1 MVKRITTFV
10 LGIVVYLTGCD
21 FIHLNGWFIVV
32 VFAIG
37 LFSCMRAY
45 VFFFLGG
52 MVWVVSWGF
61 WQSGGQLPSALE
73 GQDINLRGIVTG
85 LPVGDKSRI
94 KFDLNVL
101 SSEQSAVPEKIRL
114 NWYNP
119 PEAIKTGQH
128 WQLTVRLKK
137 PHGYANPGGFN
148 YEQWLFIQDIGA
160 TGYVRSRSPEIRLM
174 ASKNKI
180 FSADWRQ
187 DFQALL
193 ARQIGGSPYY
203 GIAEALVIGF
213 KGDINAEQWQ
223 LFKKTGTIH
232 LMVISGLHIGLIGAI
247 VYFIVLKGV
256 TVFTCLSVA
265 PPRVAALVTIVA
277 ASSYAALAGFTIP
290 TQRALIMLVAI
301 MLSVIWQRHSRTFR
315 VLFLALLVV
324 VMINPL
330 STLSPGLWLSFLAV
344 WLIQYVVTA
353 RLKPVGYL
361 RSAIKVHFVLMIG
374 LMPLLIAFFQQFSLL
389 SPIANFVAVPL
400 VTFWI
405 VPLLLL
411 AVITSLFSD
420 TLGLFVFKFVEV
432 GFDFLL
438 TWLSFL
444 AQRDF
449 LVVHLANPNPVY
461 WLLAILGAMVLMMPR
476 GLSNRWLG
484 VVLLGPLLWAVPEK
498 INRGEYRLTLL
509 DVGQGLS
516 AVVQTATH
524 VLIYD
529 TGARFSSG
537 DIGERV
543 VIPFLRFNNLKHI
556 DVLMVSHS
564 DNDHSGGV
572 QSIVNAMDVKS
583 IVASEPKVWRGRQAS
598 ICQQGQQWQWDGVTF
613 SVLSP
618 GIKRFSSGNNNSC
631 VLKISSSSG
640 SVLLPGDIELQ
651 REILLTKQQREQ
663 LKVDVLIAPHHGSN
677 TSSSEEFLSAVSPR
691 WVLIPAGYRN
701 RFKLPRHEVLER
713 YHRYGISAFN
723 VSKTGALTVDF
734 RADKFYLSAYREH
747 QKRCYESPL
756 AVFIRF

>member
-1 MVKRITTFV
+1 MVKRITAFV
-10 LGIVVYLTGCD
+10 LGIVVYLTGCHV
-21 FIHLNGWFIVV
+21 IHLNSWFIAV

-37 LFSCMRAY
+37 LFCCMRRY
-45 VFFFLGG
+45 VFFFLAG
-52 MVWVVSWGF
+52 MVWVVSWSI
-61 WQSGGQLPSALE
+61 WQSAGQLPSALE
-73 GQDINLRGIVTG
+73 GQDINVRGIVTG

-94 KFDLNVL
+94 KFDLKVL
-101 SSEQSAVPEKIRL
+101 SSEQSAFPDKIRL
-114 NWYNP
+114 NWYHP
-119 PEAIKTGQH
+119 PETIRTGQY

-137 PHGYANPGGFN
+137 PHGYSNPGSFN
-148 YEQWLFIQDIGA
+148 YEQWLFIQGIGA
-160 TGYVRSRSPEIRLM
+160 TGYVRSRSPEIQLL
-174 ASKNKI
+174 ALNNKI
-180 FSADWRQ
+180 VSVDWRQ
-187 DFQALL
+187 YFQALL
-193 ARQIGGSPYY
+193 TKQIGHSPYY
-203 GIAEALVIGF
+203 GIAEALVMGF
-213 KGDINAEQWQ
+213 KGDITAEQWQ

-256 TVFTCLSVA
+256 TVFTCLSA
-265 PPRVAALVTIVA
+265 SPPRIAALVTIVA
-277 ASSYAALAGFTIP
+277 ATSYAALAGFTIP
-290 TQRALIMLVAI
+290 TQRALIMLVAV
-301 MLSVIWQRHSRTFR
+301 MLSVIWQRHSGTFR
-315 VLFLALLVV
+315 VLFLALLVI

-353 RLKPVGYL
+353 RLKPVGYGL
-361 RSAIKVHFVLMIG
+361 SALKVHFVLMIG

-411 AVITSLFSD
+411 FVITSLFSD
-420 TLGLFVFKFVEV
+420 TLGLFVFNFVEV

-438 TWLSFL
+438 TWLSAL
-444 AQRDF
+444 AQHDF
-449 LVVHLANPNPVY
+449 SVVHLANPNPVY
-461 WLLAILGAMVLMMPR
+461 WILAILGAMVLMMPR

-484 VVLLGPLLWAVPEK
+484 AVFLGPLLWSVPEK
-498 INRGEYRLTLL
+498 INRDEYRLTLL

-516 AVVQTATH
+516 VVVQTATH

-543 VIPFLRFNNLKHI
+543 VIPFLRVNNLKDI

-572 QSIVNAMDVKS
+572 QSIVNAMAVKS
-583 IVASEPKVWRGRQAS
+583 IIASDPKVGRSHQVS
-598 ICQQGQQWQWDGVTF
+598 VCQQGQQWQWDGVTF

-618 GIKRFSSGNNNSC
+618 GIKQFSSRNNNSC
-631 VLKISSSSG
+631 VLKISSPSG
-640 SVLLPGDIELQ
+640 SVLLPGDIEFQ
-651 REILLTKQQREQ
+651 REAFLTKQHREQ

-677 TSSSEEFLSAVSPR
+677 TSSSGEFLSAVSPR

-701 RFKLPRHEVLER
+701 RFKLPRTEVLER
-713 YHRYGISAFN
+713 YHRYGIRAFN

-734 RADKFYLSAYREH
+734 RADKLDLSAYRDH
-747 QKRCYESPL
+747 QKRCY
-756 AVFIRF
+756 